1 MGRTNVSSHAKR
13 DSKSSLPLIV
23 LTKDS
28 LEIDQGK
35 NRQSLTDF
43 ENSTVH
49 EEFQRTRESEQA
61 CRHGCAQ
68 APTV

>member
-1 MGRTNVSSHAKR
+1 MGRTNVSSHA

-35 NRQSLTDF
+35 NRQSPTDF

-49 EEFQRTRESEQA
+49 EEFQRK
-61 CRHGCAQ
+61 
-68 APTV
+68 